1 MIAGGPLVV
10 RPVRTMRT
18 APVRSEVATKTCS
31 TCQRPD
37 IAAVNA
43 DLLAS
48 LSDDGPSI
56 NGLAKKYGIAKT
68 SLLRHRRCLD
78 RASPVEAQTP
88 PVEVAPVA
96 AQTPEVVPA
105 SDRSPAYKGK
115 PGPGRPCCVCSSPVR
130 AEIERLAMAKTPW
143 LRIEREVE
151 GAPSHDSI
159 RDHCRRCVPDLL
171 RRAHAE
177 SDNVEALRISEDLAD
192 IRGTARRL
200 LGEAERLVEEARA
213 ALAATPSD
221 PCDTCGSSPAAA
233 GANLMR
239 TIKQAAD
246 VMGKAKDVLRLVGGF
261 TGELRERVEIDI
273 REAKH
278 WPRFLKAISDAVC
291 DCEDCSERVTSALE
305 KLGDA

>member
-1 MIAGGPLVV
+1 M
-10 RPVRTMRT
+10 
-18 APVRSEVATKTCS
+18 KTCS
-31 TCQRPD
+31 TCSRTD
-37 IAAVNA
+37 IADINA
-43 DLLAS
+43 ALAAS
-48 LSDDGPSI
+48 EVDGGPSI
-56 NGLAKKYGIAKT
+56 NSIAKRFQVAKT

-78 RASPVEAQTP
+78 RASPVEAQPP

-96 AQTPEVVPA
+96 AQTAPEVVPA
-105 SDRSPAYKGK
+105 SDRDPLFRGK
-115 PGPGRPCCVCSSPVR
+115 PGAGRPCLVCSSPQR
-130 AEIERLAMAKTPW
+130 AEIERLAMAKIPAA
-143 LRIEREVE
+143 RIEREVE

-159 RDHCRRCVPDLL
+159 QRHCRVCVPDLL

-177 SDNVEALRISEDLAD
+177 SDSVEALRISEDLAD

-200 LGEAERLVEEARA
+200 LGEAERLVEEATA

-221 PCDTCGSSPAAA
+221 PCSTCGSSPASARA
-233 GANLMR
+233 HLMQ
-239 TIKQAAD
+239 TVKQAAD
-246 VMGKAKDVLRLVGGF
+246 VMSKTKDVIRLVGGF

-291 DCEDCSERVTSALE
+291 GCDDCSGAVASALE